1 MPESPDELREPLGED
16 PDDDPD
22 PCEPDVPVLPE
33 PPDEPAEPEE
43 PDESEE
49 PDVWEDELV
58 DDAESPPFPSPPFPL
73 PCSPPPSW
81 PPLSPC
87 PAARSAWCRAAPPAR
102 EPSPSRSDSP
112 NVCFQFSAE
121 DFPSS
126 QPFFTVRPTS

>member
-1 MPESPDELREPLGED
+1 MPESPADGREPLGED
-16 PDDDPD
+16 PDVPD
-22 PCEPDVPVLPE
+22 PCEPEPDVPVLPE
-33 PPDEPAEPEE
+33 PPDEPAEP
-43 PDESEE
+43 DESEE
-49 PDVWEDELV
+49 PDVWEDAS
-58 DDAESPPFPSPPFPL
+58 DDDPESPPFPFPSPL

-87 PAARSAWCRAAPPAR
+87 PAARSAWCRAAPPAL

-121 DFPSS
+121 DLPSS